1 MQAIIYI
8 RNSDRRSIS
17 VTLETNEQDRTTM
30 NLLIPGDI
38 RSGKVPSRV
47 LHNAVLPRSDPR
59 EYIVYKVFTRQDV
72 SQLDSDFVLQSPSP
86 PTHINPYQ
94 PIS

>member
-1 MQAIIYI
+1 
-8 RNSDRRSIS
+8 
-17 VTLETNEQDRTTM
+17 M

-47 LHNAVLPRSDPR
+47 FRNAVLPRSDPR
-59 EYIVYKVFTRQDV
+59 EYIVVNKVFTRQDV

-86 PTHINPYQ
+86 ATHINLYQ

>member
-1 MQAIIYI
+1 
-8 RNSDRRSIS
+8 
-17 VTLETNEQDRTTM
+17 M
-30 NLLIPGDI
+30 NLLIPGDV

-47 LHNAVLPRSDPR
+47 LHNAVLPSSDPR

-72 SQLDSDFVLQSPSP
+72 SQPDSDFVLQSPSS

-94 PIS
+94 PISWQRRYVKS

>member
-1 MQAIIYI
+1 MAATNVLHKI
-8 RNSDRRSIS
+8 RQSLCLNVRY
-17 VTLETNEQDRTTM
+17 M

-38 RSGKVPSRV
+38 RSGKVLSRV
-47 LHNAVLPRSDPR
+47 LHNAVLPRSDTR
-59 EYIVYKVFTRQDV
+59 EYIVYKVFTKQDV

>member
-1 MQAIIYI
+1 MSQRKESPFIVVFFIV
-8 RNSDRRSIS
+8 RGGK
-17 VTLETNEQDRTTM
+17 M
-30 NLLIPGDI
+30 NLLIPGDV

-47 LHNAVLPRSDPR
+47 LHNAVLPSSDPR

-72 SQLDSDFVLQSPSP
+72 SQPDSDFVLQSPSS

-94 PIS
+94 PISWQRRYVKS